1 MKKNIVTTIIQGMA
15 VTALFL
21 VTEIVLNLFGVFDED
36 VRLYLV
42 DISLRLL
49 FGTIAL
55 VLLARNFKK
64 QESPEPLKTLFTNK
78 LPGSTYVLLLPFML
92 YLLVTL
98 LLTVTGESK
107 ELDEVFVGMYSLNC
121 GQQLATGY
129 FEEATRALLM
139 CGLLKECIDT
149 KKNRIQTI
157 VIAGICFGLS
167 HALNFFFGQG
177 IIATLWQVFHCFL
190 WGLFAAAIY
199 ILSKNLTLL
208 MVMHAAWDIVIRI
221 PDRFFDFAESSVL
234 LDVLSILQDSIDY
247 GIMPLVAV
255 YICIKYE
262 KLRRVNQGVAGVG
275 EYE

>member
-1 MKKNIVTTIIQGMA
+1 MKKNIITTIIQGMA

-21 VTEIVLNLFGVFDED
+21 VTEIVLNLFGVFNED
-36 VRLYLV
+36 IRLYLV

-49 FGTIAL
+49 FGTVAL

-64 QESPEPLKTLFTNK
+64 QEHPELVKKLFTNK
-78 LPGSTYVLLLPFML
+78 LPGSTYVLLLPFTL

-98 LLTVTGESK
+98 LLMVTGEAK
-107 ELDEVFVGMYSLNC
+107 ELGDGFVGMYSLNC

-139 CGLLKECIDT
+139 CGLLKYCMGT

-157 VIAGICFGLS
+157 LVAGICFGLS

-177 IIATLWQVFHCFL
+177 VIATLWQVFHCFL

-208 MVMHAAWDIVIRI
+208 MVMHAVWDIVIRI
-221 PDRFFDFAESSVL
+221 PDNFCNFAGNSVL
-234 LDVLSILQDSIDY
+234 RDVLYILQDVLDY
-247 GIMPLVAV
+247 GIMPIAAV
-255 YICIKYE
+255 YICIRYE
-262 KLRRVNQGVAGVG
+262 KLRGRNQ
-275 EYE
+275 EEREPI